1 MRISRRLLVTSC
13 ATVLAT
19 PRIGRAQKTAP
30 IRIGEI
36 NSYTA
41 AAAFTLPYRK
51 GWQLAVEQVNQA
63 GGVLGRPIEV
73 ISRDDAGN
81 PADAVRAATE
91 LVERQNVDLL
101 AGTYR
106 SDVGLA
112 VSDYA
117 HNARKLFIASEP
129 ITDALVWQK
138 GHRYCYR
145 LRSSTYM
152 LAAMLVQEAAKAD
165 AKRWATVAPNYEY
178 GQSAVRWFRQ
188 LLKQAQ
194 PDIEFVGEQW
204 PAVGNFEAGA
214 TVAAIERLKPDGILN
229 VTFGADQTNLVR
241 QGNTR
246 GLFDGRV
253 VASFTTGE
261 PEYLQQMGD
270 EAPVGWIVTGYP
282 DDVSDPRNRGFV
294 KAYTTRFGEPP
305 RMGSVIGYS
314 TITAIAA
321 GISRSRS
328 AETEA
333 MADGFAGAEFDT
345 PFGRAGWR
353 AIDHQSTLGT
363 FVGRTAL
370 KDGRGIMVDWR
381 YVDGITVLPPD
392 NEVRSLRPG

>member
-19 PRIGRAQKTAP
+19 PRIGRAHKNAP

-165 AKRWATVAPNYEY
+165 PKRWATVAPNYEY

-204 PAVGNFEAGA
+204 PAVG
-214 TVAAIERLKPDGILN
+214 
-229 VTFGADQTNLVR
+229 
-241 QGNTR
+241 
-246 GLFDGRV
+246 
-253 VASFTTGE
+253 
-261 PEYLQQMGD
+261 
-270 EAPVGWIVTGYP
+270 
-282 DDVSDPRNRGFV
+282 
-294 KAYTTRFGEPP
+294 
-305 RMGSVIGYS
+305 
-314 TITAIAA
+314 
-321 GISRSRS
+321 
-328 AETEA
+328 
-333 MADGFAGAEFDT
+333 
-345 PFGRAGWR
+345 
-353 AIDHQSTLGT
+353 
-363 FVGRTAL
+363 
-370 KDGRGIMVDWR
+370 
-381 YVDGITVLPPD
+381 
-392 NEVRSLRPG
+392 